1 MFFKSVFDIIYIES
15 KGRGFFKMKMSKA
28 FTILMNGLNNNLEEM
43 NAQKFYIFDEE
54 NPDFCISSI
63 YYDSEADKIFFSCE
77 RIEEAD

>member
-1 MFFKSVFDIIYIES
+1 
-15 KGRGFFKMKMSKA
+15 MKMSKA

-54 NPDFCISSI
+54 NPEFCISSI

-77 RIEEAD
+77 EVEEDD

>member
-1 MFFKSVFDIIYIES
+1 
-15 KGRGFFKMKMSKA
+15 MKMSKA

-63 YYDSEADKIFFSCE
+63 YYDSETDKIFFSCKE
-77 RIEEAD
+77 VEEDD

>member
-1 MFFKSVFDIIYIES
+1 
-15 KGRGFFKMKMSKA
+15 MSKA

-63 YYDSEADKIFFSCE
+63 YYDSEADKIFFSCKKV
-77 RIEEAD
+77 EEDD